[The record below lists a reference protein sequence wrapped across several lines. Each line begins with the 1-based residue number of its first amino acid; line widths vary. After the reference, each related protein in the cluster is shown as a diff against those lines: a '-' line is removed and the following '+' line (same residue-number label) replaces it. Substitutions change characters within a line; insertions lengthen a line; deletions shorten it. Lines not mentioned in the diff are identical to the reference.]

1 MHGFWPITNCSQFH
15 PPKLSQE
22 NQRLYKIYPPITKKT
37 EVTVSANNHVKD
49 RIKVLLLAYYRSGS
63 TFTSELFK
71 NHPDVFYM

>member
-1 MHGFWPITNCSQFH
+1 MLIMSILNYVYYCNLCFSSI
-15 PPKLSQE
+15 E
-22 NQRLYKIYPPITKKT
+22 KT